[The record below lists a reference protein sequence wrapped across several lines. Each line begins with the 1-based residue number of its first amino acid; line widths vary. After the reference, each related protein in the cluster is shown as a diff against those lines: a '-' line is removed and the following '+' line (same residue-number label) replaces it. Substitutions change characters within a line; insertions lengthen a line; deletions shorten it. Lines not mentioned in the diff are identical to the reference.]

1 MSETSKTE
9 IFKTTIPVLMGY
21 VPLGIAFGI
30 YGINAGLSAGVL
42 ALTSIFVYA
51 GSVEFVLVAFIV
63 SKASLAETFFVAFL
77 LNFRH
82 FFYTMS
88 LLDEIRALKRRV
100 YFIYALTD
108 ETFALLKSRDFSQN
122 RQNLDLIFNLTAALN
137 HSYWVFGVI
146 LGALLGASLDVDFSG
161 VEFSLAALFAML
173 TYEVFKVNPNER
185 ILFLAFGC
193 AFVGLFV
200 FPTQYFLFGAL
211 MSGILI
217 SLAFKKFFI
226 VRGQK

>member
-82 FFYTMS
+82 FFYTMF

-100 YFIYALTD
+100 SFISALPD
-108 ETFALLKSRDFSQN
+108 ETFALFKSRDFSQN

-137 HSYWVFGVI
+137 HSYWVLGVI

-193 AFVGLFV
+193 ALVGLFV